1 MIILQILVAFAAAL
15 TATYCLAAINR
26 MTAQTHH
33 GVRAAYVLIAAG
45 AFGEIIGILDGHV
58 PGIAESLFVFG
69 CGLLDFVDRRA
80 IVRRSLIPEK
90 QYYEH

>member
-1 MIILQILVAFAAAL
+1 MIVLQILVCFAAAI

-26 MTAQTHH
+26 MTGKTHH

-45 AFGEIIGILDGHV
+45 AFGEIIGVLEGHM
-58 PGIAESLFVFG
+58 PGIAESLFVLG

-80 IVRRSLIPEK
+80 IVRRALITDRVFH
-90 QYYEH
+90 EH